1 MNKNYIVDNESDFN
15 KLKDVEKLEVLLC
28 KELAISTDTT
38 NTTRSFLNFLIDY
51 KTNLENQQE
60 QTEKEIIKELIS
72 DLKAIF
78 KVFSL
83 EELFKIKESV
93 TK

>member
-72 DLKAIF
+72 DLKIIF